1 MIVSNFF
8 TMQFVKKYLYKIKKN
23 AILIFVFHS
32 YNDFLYHSIIDTKYR
47 QSNYFT
53 LELSSLQHPQKMTMA
68 GILEVF
74 VLTANFFG
82 QGYAFEVN
90 DKVFTFR
97 EHIEMYLEGD
107 GELCGDCTPKT
118 GDPPV

>member
-32 YNDFLYHSIIDTKYR
+32 CNDFLYHSIIDTKYR

-68 GILEVF
+68 GILVVF

-82 QGYAFEVN
+82 QGYA
-90 DKVFTFR
+90 
-97 EHIEMYLEGD
+97 IELCLEGD